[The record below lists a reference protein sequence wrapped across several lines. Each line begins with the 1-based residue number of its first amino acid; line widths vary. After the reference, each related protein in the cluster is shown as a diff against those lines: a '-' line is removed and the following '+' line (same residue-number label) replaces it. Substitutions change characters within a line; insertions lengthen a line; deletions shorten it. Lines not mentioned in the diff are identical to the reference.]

1 MRHGARRACAAL
13 LQTPVRAGVRPAT
26 PARIRA
32 WVARAG
38 REAHAPAGCVLDE
51 PVAQARP
58 RPAIPLYIHA
68 EHLAM
73 LGEGSAQV
81 QLVDLFGEV
90 ANEEGGLVQL
100 RLSVICVAARLSI
113 ARARA

>member
-1 MRHGARRACAAL
+1 
-13 LQTPVRAGVRPAT
+13 
-26 PARIRA
+26 
-32 WVARAG
+32 
-38 REAHAPAGCVLDE
+38 
-51 PVAQARP
+51 
-58 RPAIPLYIHA
+58 
-68 EHLAM
+68 M